1 VSIPDPSAFPPAA
14 NEHQGPRRAP
24 NPTLAGDPLVCRAPE
39 RFVDSGRPIRQQG
52 YQPTS
57 WSRPMAHPN
66 STAAHPDAGCSV
78 QRRKSTP
85 EAFGLVRGKVGR
97 FASSP
102 LLLSL
107 GFIWATLAIGAST
120 GTESRDEL
128 FVTGSK
134 EIDGLGAFLIAVY
147 RSQDFQ
153 VLVGIL
159 FVGCCVEAIIPAIR
173 QRASSRSFNIPYGFL
188 MLLFDSAVA
197 PLPIFLVDTIGNR
210 LNWRSMLDLSFS
222 TEGSI
227 ARSCAAV
234 LISAAITDFFQY
246 WVHRLQHGRLL
257 WPQHTVHHSDPSLD
271 VTTTQRAHFLDHLFL
286 PIATTLPMALLFDLP
301 ANQIIVLSLLPY
313 LWPYFIHANLR
324 IGFGPA
330 WWLLT
335 SPQYHRIHHS
345 IESKHSDRNFALWFP
360 LWDVLFGTAYAPLPD
375 EYPATGVPDVKIS
388 TIDEAFVYPVK
399 RWYTMIGFDR
409 RRQLQ

>member
-1 VSIPDPSAFPPAA
+1 MA
-14 NEHQGPRRAP
+14 GP
-24 NPTLAGDPLVCRAPE
+24 N
-39 RFVDSGRPIRQQG
+39 
-52 YQPTS
+52 
-57 WSRPMAHPN
+57 N
-66 STAAHPDAGCSV
+66 TAVQPDAGYPV
-78 QRRKSTP
+78 QLRKTASEP
-85 EAFGLVRGKVGR
+85 VCRVGGKAGR
-97 FASSP
+97 LASSP

-107 GFIWATLAIGAST
+107 GFILATLAIGACT
-120 GTESRDEL
+120 NTESGDGL

-134 EIDGLGAFLIAVY
+134 EINSLGAFLMAVY
-147 RSQDFQ
+147 RSQEFQ

-159 FVGCCVEAIIPAIR
+159 LAGCAVEAIIPGLR

-188 MLLFDSAVA
+188 MLLFDSAIA
-197 PLPIFLVDTIGNR
+197 PLPIFLVDTIGNQ

-222 TEGSI
+222 TQGSI
-227 ARSCAAV
+227 ALSCAAV
-234 LISAAITDFFQY
+234 VISTAITDFFQY
-246 WVHRLQHGRLL
+246 WAHRLQHVPLL

-313 LWPYFIHANLR
+313 LWPYFVHANLR

-345 IESKHSDRNFALWFP
+345 VESKHSDRNFALWFP

-375 EYPATGVPDVKIS
+375 EYPATGVPDVRIS
-388 TIDEAFVYPVK
+388 TIDQAFVYPVK
-399 RWYTMIGFDR
+399 RWYTMMGLDR